1 MVWSPNGPQG
11 HESAKV
17 RFEVVPYMRG
27 LVLDLG
33 CGDSKVWSKAVGV
46 DNGKDTRLFGT
57 PIKPDL
63 AVDTCERLPFA
74 DASVD
79 TVYSSHLL
87 EHIEDYR
94 AALAEW
100 WRVVKP
106 GGYLV
111 LYLPHRDL
119 YPRIGQPGANPD
131 HKHDFA
137 PEDITAA
144 MREVIDAGHG
154 WDLLRDEVRSQEFEY
169 SFLQVY
175 RKRTDLECVTAI
187 PTLPEKNLG
196 IVRTGGY
203 GDALWVSGLLP
214 ALKAEGWHITV
225 YTSEQGETILRHD
238 PHIDAI
244 EAQPDGVFDG
254 GPFQI
259 AYWLCVERRHKRF
272 INCIGAVERN
282 TLPSPQEP
290 DFYLPR
296 EQRDRLHA
304 GNYVQ
309 RMAAWCG
316 LPFDAETTQQRFYP
330 TAVEIAQAAKRR
342 AEFDGPVVVINPSGS
357 TLPKWW
363 PHVDKLT
370 ARLTKQGVHCV
381 IVGDLRGQTFKA
393 GPLVRIVGTDWPIR
407 EVIAFAQLADVVV
420 GEESALVNAVAY
432 EGMLK
437 IVLLSHSSHDN
448 LTRDWTETLAIAPAG
463 VDCYPCHRVHHGW
476 THCKRDKATGAAW
489 CQAAIGVD
497 DVAEQVE
504 KYLAWR
510 KEQEKAA
517 A

>member
-1 MVWSPNGPQG
+1 MVWSPNGPVG

-33 CGDSKVWSKAVGV
+33 CGDSKVWAKAVGV
-46 DNGKDTRLFGT
+46 DNLKDTALFGT
-57 PIKPDL
+57 QIKPDL
-63 AVDTCERLPFA
+63 TVPTCERLPFA

-87 EHIEDYR
+87 EHIVDYK

-111 LYLPHRDL
+111 LYLPHRDH

-137 PEDITAA
+137 PEDIVEA
-144 MREVIDAGHG
+144 MREVLEAGNG
-154 WDLLRDEVRSQEFEY
+154 WDLLRNETRAAEYEY

-175 RKRTDLECVTAI
+175 RKRADLEINERPPV
-187 PTLPEKNLG
+187 LPEKNLG

-214 ALKAEGWHITV
+214 QLKAEGWHITV
-225 YTSEQGETILRHD
+225 YTGEGGEEVLRHD
-238 PHIDAI
+238 PHIDAF
-244 EAQPDGVFDG
+244 EVQPDGIFDG

-259 AYWLCVERRHKRF
+259 AYWLCVERRHQRF
-272 INCIGAVERN
+272 LNCIGAVERN

-290 DFYLPR
+290 DFYLPLA
-296 EQRDRLHA
+296 QRQRLHTR
-304 GNYVQ
+304 NYVQ
-309 RMAAWCG
+309 AVAEWVG
-316 LPFDAETTQQRFYP
+316 LPFDSETVQQKFYP
-330 TAVEIAQAAKRR
+330 TAAEIAQAARRR
-342 AEFDGPVVVINPSGS
+342 AEFDGPVVVINPTGS

-363 PHVDKLT
+363 PHT
-370 ARLTKQGVHCV
+370 ERLMERLAGQGVHCV
-381 IVGDLRGQTFKA
+381 VLGDLRGQK
-393 GPLVRIVGTDWPIR
+393 LVAPRGSRIVGRDWPIR
-407 EVIAFAQLADVVV
+407 EAIAFAQLAEVVV

-432 EGMLK
+432 EPMLK

-448 LTRDWTETLAIAPAG
+448 LTRDWTETLAISPTG
-463 VDCYPCHRVHHGW
+463 VDCHPCHRVHHTW

-497 DVAEQVE
+497 DVAGQVTQ
-504 KYLAWR
+504 YLAWR
-510 KEQEKAA
+510 AEQEKAA